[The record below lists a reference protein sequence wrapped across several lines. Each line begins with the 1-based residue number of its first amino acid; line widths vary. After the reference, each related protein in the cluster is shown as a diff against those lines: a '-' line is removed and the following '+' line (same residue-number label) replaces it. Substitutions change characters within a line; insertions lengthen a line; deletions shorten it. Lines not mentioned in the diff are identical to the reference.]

1 MCIDKLD
8 EIKNIYNIYMY
19 IYIYI
24 YIYIYTLNTK
34 YVLGPLKYG
43 LLM

>member
-24 YIYIYTLNTK
+24 YTLNTK